1 MLGEPVQALA
11 GRLAAPKASPS
22 AAEKD
27 RNTPIPVPVTGSSQA
42 ACPGAG
48 LPAAGPGRLPV
59 PRRQQGLRVL
69 GGGTLRGRLLGLA
82 HHVLDLVVPD
92 PGPRHHAGR
101 VAVPSRLIA
110 TTVSWR
116 ERDTPFVVSVFPAQR
131 RFADEVSSA
140 ITTQSSHR
148 AAASA
153 RSTVSCGL
161 MPCWFPAGAVM
172 FPPPRC

>member
-1 MLGEPVQALA
+1 MATPN
-11 GRLAAPKASPS
+11 ASPS

-42 ACPGAG
+42 ACPGPACAPAG
-48 LPAAGPGRLPV
+48 APV
-59 PRRQQGLRVL
+59 PNASPSPGAS
-69 GGGTLRGRLLGLA
+69 RGCA
-82 HHVLDLVVPD
+82 SS
-92 PGPRHHAGR
+92 AGEPSAASFSASR
-101 VAVPSRLIA
+101 TTSSIWSARTPARDTTPVRAAVPSRLIA

-153 RSTVSCGL
+153 RSTVSCGP
-161 MPCWFPAGAVM
+161 MPSWFPAGAVM
-172 FPPPRC
+172 FLPPRC